1 MFGYVRPLRGE
12 LKVKHFEQFKA
23 AYCGL
28 CHTLENRYGPFA
40 RWILNYDFTFLAILL
55 SPETQPDYLHLRCAA
70 SPLRKKCVCARTG
83 ALELAADDSMIL
95 FWWKLKDSVSD
106 SPFPKAAVYRL
117 LSLFFYPAY
126 RKAARLRPEFDRQV
140 SLCLRELK
148 ALEEDGCDSLDRP
161 ADTFARILSFSA
173 LGVED
178 PKRRRPLEQL
188 LYHLGRWIY
197 IVDACDDL
205 AADLKEGNYNP
216 VALRYALSAS
226 PIAGEALSSLET
238 TLRHSQSLMASA
250 FELVD
255 FGVWS
260 DILENMIYLGLP
272 QVTRQVL
279 DGSFRSPAKKWDR
292 RTENE

>member
-23 AYCGL
+23 VYCGL
-28 CHTLENRYGPFA
+28 CHTLAGRYGPFA

-55 SPETQPDYLHLRCAA
+55 SPGAEPEYQRLRCAA
-70 SPLRKKCVCARTG
+70 NPMTKKCVCAGTD
-83 ALELAADDSMIL
+83 ALGLAADDSMIL
-95 FWWKLKDSVSD
+95 FWWKLKDSISD
-106 SPFPKAAVYRL
+106 SPFPKSAVSRL
-117 LSLFFYPAY
+117 LSLFFFPAY
-126 RKAARLRPEFDRQV
+126 RKAVRLRPEFDRQT
-140 SLCLRELK
+140 SGCLRELK
-148 ALEEDGCDSLDRP
+148 ALEEERCDSLDKP
-161 ADTFARILSFSA
+161 ADTFARILSSA
-173 LGVED
+173 ASGVED

-205 AADLKEGNYNP
+205 AGDLEQGNYNP
-216 VALRYALSAS
+216 VALRYALSSS
-226 PIAGEALSSLET
+226 PITGEARSSLET

-250 FELVD
+250 YELVD

-260 DILENMIYLGLP
+260 DILGNMIYLGLP

-279 DGSFRSPAKKWDR
+279 DGNFRPPAKFWDR